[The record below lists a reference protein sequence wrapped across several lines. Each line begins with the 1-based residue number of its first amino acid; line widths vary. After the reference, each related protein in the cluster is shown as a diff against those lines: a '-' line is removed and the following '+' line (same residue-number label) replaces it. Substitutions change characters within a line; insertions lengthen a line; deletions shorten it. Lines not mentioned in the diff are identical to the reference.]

1 MIFLFAIYAGKGI
14 HLPSVMGRMT
24 LVIEGQTL
32 LPEDDDGMHG
42 GAKEEQVNE
51 ESQTTR

>member
-1 MIFLFAIYAGKGI
+1 MNFLFAIYAGKGI

-24 LVIEGQTL
+24 LVTEGQTL
-32 LPEDDDGMHG
+32 LPEDDDGKHG

-51 ESQTTR
+51 ECRTNR